1 MILEGTVMVLAGLL
15 LALVPLEF
23 IKALGLVAGIFLLV
37 AGVIGLFREIRDPHR
52 GPYSFGLAGRAIIL
66 LLGVLLVVWPLLVPS
81 LLVTILGVFLLMI
94 GLGQLLFGFAVGGGP
109 RGTSLK
115 LAGLA
120 GIVLGVLVMVFTEAA
135 IWLFALFFA
144 AILVANGVMTIATGW
159 RLKQRQPV

>member
-1 MILEGTVMVLAGLL
+1 V
-15 LALVPLEF
+15 LALVALGL
-23 IKALGLVAGIFLLV
+23 IRALGLVAGIFERV
-37 AGVIGLFREIRDPHR
+37 GGVIGLVRESRGPHR
-52 GPYSFGLAGRAIIL
+52 GPYSFGLAGRAISL

>member
-1 MILEGTVMVLAGLL
+1 MILEGTVMVLAGLM
-15 LALVPLEF
+15 LALVPLKF
-23 IKALGLVAGIFLLV
+23 IHALATIVGIILLV
-37 AGVIGLFREIRDPHR
+37 GGGIGLFRAFRQRHSS
-52 GPYSFGLAGRAIIL
+52 PYSFGMAGPALVL
-66 LLGVLLVVWPLLVPS
+66 LLGLLMVAWPLLLPG

-120 GIVLGVLVMVFTEAA
+120 GIVLGILVMVFTEAA

-144 AILVANGVMTIATGW
+144 AILVANGLMTIATGW
-159 RLKQRQPV
+159 RLKQRQLV